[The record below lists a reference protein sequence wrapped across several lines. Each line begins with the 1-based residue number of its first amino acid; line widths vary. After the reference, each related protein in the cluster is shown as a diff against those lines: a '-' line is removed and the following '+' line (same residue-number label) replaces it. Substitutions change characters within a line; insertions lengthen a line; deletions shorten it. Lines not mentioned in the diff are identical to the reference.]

1 MKTKLAYV
9 LLMTIFGSLLHAE
22 VYAVGVVGAVK
33 GKILHDCPAS
43 NIDGQLLKPGDTI
56 YMTSIMTKVD
66 PSSFF
71 SMVSADGKV
80 KVFKQFS
87 ANQFSGLTIL
97 DKALVQN
104 LASSIAG
111 SSARTGSR
119 TVVSPLFKWASG
131 LGRIAQPD
139 IDQGIM
145 QLRLSLDGSSL
156 ASGSYMPLTFQL
168 SRQVGSFSWR
178 LLSQEAAGAS
188 VAMILQGDFIREGD
202 DWSLDFRALGKLI
215 PDLRYTLELV
225 AMFPGRPSQSVSIP
239 FTIVDIAETKNI
251 EAEIAHR
258 RSIAAPEFLDF
269 TSASVW
275 SEYGFDLRRLESLRF
290 LTED

>member
-1 MKTKLAYV
+1 
-9 LLMTIFGSLLHAE
+9 
-22 VYAVGVVGAVK
+22 
-33 GKILHDCPAS
+33 
-43 NIDGQLLKPGDTI
+43 
-56 YMTSIMTKVD
+56 MTSIMTKVD

-71 SMVSADGKV
+71 SMVSSDGKV

-87 ANQFSGLTIL
+87 ADQFSGLTIL

-119 TVVSPLFKWASG
+119 AVVSPLFKWASG
-131 LGRIAQPD
+131 LGRIAQAD

-145 QLRLSLDGSSL
+145 QLRLSLEGSSL

-168 SRQVGSFSWR
+168 SRQVGGFSWR
-178 LLSQEAAGAS
+178 LLSQETAGSS
-188 VAMILQGDFIREGD
+188 VATVTHGDFLQEGD
-202 DWSLDFRALGKLI
+202 DWSLDLRALGKLI
-215 PDLRYTLELV
+215 PDLRYTLELIAV
-225 AMFPGRPSQSVSIP
+225 FPGRPSQSVSLP
-239 FTIVDIAETKNI
+239 FTVADIEETKKI
-251 EAEIAHR
+251 EAEIARR
-258 RSIAAPEFLDF
+258 RSVAALEFLDF